1 MEDFYGNNSLAQF
14 GANRSRLME
23 QRGEVKRN
31 NRKIRLQNY
40 LKSMRKEF
48 GPNVQLYGDRAVR
61 LDKEGNI
68 TQTLGN
74 YNDFIKGGGQL
85 QGTPRD
91 TRSQL
96 EIRQKENEKLRE
108 NYKEPTFEQRMNTLF
123 PKKEDN
129 RITSETFN
137 QPTGLNLDEMSE
149 YTDTGEEGSNDYT
162 DLANLVSASKDK
174 TNASGTNQ
182 TSTRD
187 RLKVAQAI
195 ADDPS
200 TIQKGLMESGFTP
213 ERLADLKIK
222 QQDFKSMS
230 RADFAEKYPTSQT
243 AKKLKLKKPKVKK

>member
-1 MEDFYGNNSLAQF
+1 MEEDFYGNDSLAQF
-14 GANRSRLME
+14 EKNRLRLQKANEGVAANNRRVRMLGFERAMKAQFGPKVE
-23 QRGEVKRN
+23 IDPTGTATRGGEVVGYFDDYVK
-31 NRKIRLQNY
+31 
-40 LKSMRKEF
+40 
-48 GPNVQLYGDRAVR
+48 A
-61 LDKEGNI
+61 
-68 TQTLGN
+68 
-74 YNDFIKGGGQL
+74 GGKL

-96 EIRQKENEKLRE
+96 EIRKQENKRLRE
-108 NYKEPTFEQRMNTLF
+108 NYKEPTFEERMNTLF
-123 PKKEDN
+123 PNKEDN

-137 QPTGLNLDEMSE
+137 QPTGLNLDEMSQ

-195 ADDPS
+195 KDDPS
-200 TIQKGLMESGFTP
+200 RIQKGLMESGFTA

-230 RADFAEKYPTSQT
+230 RKDFAAKYKNSQT
-243 AKKLKLKKPKVKK
+243 AKRLKLRVKKK